1 MAQHRTPQEILN
13 ETLKKVHELKIKV
26 AQSQIANDPRMK
38 AVMGEEKEAKV
49 ELAKAMK
56 WLDPE
61 KGLAIRIK
69 RLNQQLDEAESNL
82 VNAERIQEEMK
93 ADLEAIRIRK
103 EHITSD
109 LDIDA
114 LIANMEDNS

>member
-38 AVMGEEKEAKV
+38 AVMGEEKEAKA

-61 KGLAIRIK
+61 KGLAVRIK
-69 RLNQQLDEAESNL
+69 RLTQQLVEAESNL
-82 VNAERIQEEMK
+82 VNAEHIQEEMK
-93 ADLEAIRIRK
+93 ANLESIWERK
-103 EHITSD
+103 ESITSD

-114 LIANMEDNS
+114 LLANMGDNS

>member
-38 AVMGEEKEAKV
+38 DIMGEEKEAKA

-69 RLNQQLDEAESNL
+69 RLNQQLDEVESNL

-93 ADLEAIRIRK
+93 ANLESIWERK
-103 EHITSD
+103 ESITSD

-114 LIANMEDNS
+114 LLANMGDNS

>member
-38 AVMGEEKEAKV
+38 DIMGEEKEAKA

>member
-38 AVMGEEKEAKV
+38 DIMGEEKEAKA

-61 KGLAIRIK
+61 KGLLVRIS
-69 RLNQQLDEAESNL
+69 RLKSQIVEAESNL
-82 VNAERIQEEMK
+82 VNAERIQAEMK
-93 ADLEAIRIRK
+93 DGLDDISIRK
-103 EHITSD
+103 QEIIND
-109 LDIDA
+109 LDIDSMVEG
-114 LIANMEDNS
+114 MEGIQ